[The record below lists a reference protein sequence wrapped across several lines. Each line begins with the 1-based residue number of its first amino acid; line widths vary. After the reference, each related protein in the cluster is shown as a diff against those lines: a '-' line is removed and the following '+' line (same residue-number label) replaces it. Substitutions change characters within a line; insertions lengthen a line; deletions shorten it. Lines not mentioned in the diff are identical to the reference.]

1 MHRELL
7 GCSPGMVQRENLC
20 QLPPP
25 STAFGC
31 LIKIATCLCAVHAAG
46 SWALGLY
53 FSADCVA
60 SILASSCSQEVL
72 LMETPAHCCACPS
85 PATSQALPAAGAPT
99 VSLAQRASASPQSPQ
114 PSVAHKFVIPQK
126 WVSLCHCRRSAGPSA
141 FLVSISTKTY
151 RSGFGKRNPHSP
163 TVP

>member
-85 PATSQALPAAGAPT
+85 PATPQALPAAGAPT

-114 PSVAHKFVIPQK
+114 PSVAHKICHSSKAGLPL
-126 WVSLCHCRRSAGPSA
+126 SLQEISWA
-141 FLVSISTKTY
+141 FCLL
-151 RSGFGKRNPHSP
+151 GEHFNQNL
-163 TVP
+163 